1 MKLSKERLRQLIKEE
16 LNYLIKEYDVS
27 SLHSRDA
34 GPDGE
39 EIKLSGA
46 LLAADR
52 DFVSKVNN
60 VALQISANPD
70 HLMNIM
76 KFESGLDPAIV
87 NSASGATGL
96 IQFMPATAR
105 SLGTTTAQLGDMSG
119 LDQMDFVSDY
129 FSGSGP
135 YDSATDLYL
144 KVFYPY
150 AINQEGDYI
159 IGSEVSLARAQQIAE
174 QNPYFDKNEDG
185 LVSKQSIVDKMEAVI
200 NRAAA
205 RV

>member
-1 MKLSKERLRQLIKEE
+1 MKLSKERLRHLIKEE
-16 LNYLIKEYDVS
+16 LNYLIKEYDI
-27 SLHSRDA
+27 SLLRSRDA

-52 DFVSKVNN
+52 DFLSKVNN
-60 VALQISANPD
+60 VASQISASPD

-87 NSASGATGL
+87 NTASGATGL

-105 SLGTTTAQLGDMSG
+105 SLGTTTAQLADMSG

-135 YDSATDLYL
+135 YNSATDLYL

-150 AINQEGDYI
+150 AIRQSGDYI
-159 IGSEVSLARAQQIAE
+159 IGSEVSLTRSQRIAE

-185 LVSKQSIVDKMEAVI
+185 LVSKQSIVDKMETVI